1 MNVSLRTAIKGY
13 QKHLGRKVDGEVSE
27 VLAKHMETQSKIGA
41 MLLHIDEVRER
52 NIKAAKKAPLGNEAT
67 RKLLTRSTSDEVAD
81 PTRDASPRFRNPGKK
96 CLLEEAVENGKAV
109 HKSEL
114 RDWAL
119 GEILVAQAKAGFF
132 GQRHFYGSQNW

>member
-1 MNVSLRTAIKGY
+1 
-13 QKHLGRKVDGEVSE
+13 
-27 VLAKHMETQSKIGA
+27 

-81 PTRDASPRFRNPGKK
+81 PTHDASPRFRNPGKK

-119 GEILVAQAKAGFF
+119 GEILVA
-132 GQRHFYGSQNW
+132 